1 MVACIMLSILTVP
14 SDMRLNTD
22 HVTKDLLNNIR
33 MYTLHRSFIMVS
45 IAMFY
50 NPTLQRLQL

>member
-1 MVACIMLSILTVP
+1 
-14 SDMRLNTD
+14 MRLNTD

-33 MYTLHRSFIMVS
+33 VYALHRSFIMVS